1 MNGGYTLKG
10 RFDHYRSIGGNT
22 ANGRIYPPRDISK
35 YLRNRVRMI
44 KIKKILNNN
53 IL

>member
-22 ANGRIYPPRDISK
+22 ANGRIYPPPSK
-35 YLRNRVRMI
+35 YLRSRVRMI
-44 KIKKILNNN
+44 KIKKILKNNN